1 VFKAVAFF
9 DPSVRTDMAG
19 EATVRFM
26 LPDNM
31 TTFRIMAVAVTRE
44 QRFGSGEA
52 KIVSTKRL
60 LLQPSL
66 PRFVRA
72 GDQIEAGVVVH
83 NRTRE
88 PGDVQVRLRAEGL
101 VLGERGE
108 KTVRVAAG
116 QGVEVRFPLRGERP
130 GVAKLAFDARLGV
143 ERDGLEVTRVV
154 HPPTVLESVGL
165 SGEARNEAVRHAI
178 GPVAGAWSDV
188 GGLEVVL
195 SGSRLAGVAA
205 GLSSLLEYPYG
216 CAEQTTSQLLPLLAL
231 REVAEVTG
239 EGLKRDVG
247 AMIRAGL
254 RRLAT
259 FQRPDGGFGL
269 WPGGLQV
276 DPWVSAYVMFAL
288 AEAKSRGF
296 EVERKVLESG
306 IAYLK
311 KMLRE
316 RVGIDETMKDY
327 ALYAL
332 ASLGAAEA
340 PYAASLYDE
349 RQKLG
354 PAGRAVLARALL
366 RMGDRERATTLITDL
381 VGSAA
386 LSGQTVRFPSE
397 GRSDW
402 RYYGSAIRTQAL
414 VLEVLAAF
422 EPGHAL
428 VPLLAQSLLAAREG
442 GRWRTTQEAAYALFA
457 LASAE
462 RAEAATGGRSVKVFV
477 NGVRRLAASLG
488 PGHRSFQKLWI
499 PMAELSGGAAEL
511 VVLPKGGP
519 IRYSARL
526 VHAPIEP
533 PRVGRDDGLALV
545 RTYEPVASPEG
556 TVADFGVP
564 SATEVPA
571 GGLVRVTLHV
581 LVPRELRHVVV
592 DDPLPAGLEVV
603 NVALSTEARGGEEP
617 TRDPLFTH
625 RDLRDDRVVLYA
637 PRLAPGLYRR
647 SYLARAT
654 TPGRFLSPP
663 VRAEAMYQPQWAGST
678 AAKTLSV
685 TPPVAQ
691 GAAK

>member
-1 VFKAVAFF
+1 
-9 DPSVRTDMAG
+9 
-19 EATVRFM
+19 
-26 LPDNM
+26 
-31 TTFRIMAVAVTRE
+31 MAVAVTKE

-88 PGDVQVRLRAEGL
+88 PGEVQVRLTAEGL

-108 KTVRVAAG
+108 KTVRVGAG
-116 QGVEVRFPLRGERP
+116 QGVEVRFPLRGDKP
-130 GVAKLAFDARLGV
+130 GVAKLTFDARLGV

-165 SGEARNEAVRHAI
+165 SGEAKDEAVRHSI
-178 GPVAGAWSDV
+178 GPVAGARGDV
-188 GGLEVVL
+188 GGLDVVL

-216 CAEQTTSQLLPLLAL
+216 CAEQTTSKLLPLIAL
-231 REVAEVTG
+231 RDVAEVTG
-239 EGLKRDVG
+239 EGLKRDAG

-254 RRLAT
+254 QRLAT
-259 FQRPDGGFGL
+259 FQRDNGGFGL
-269 WPGGLQV
+269 WPGGSEV

-288 AEAKSRGF
+288 AEAKTRGV
-296 EVERKVLESG
+296 EVEARVQKAGTS
-306 IAYLK
+306 YLQ
-311 KMLRE
+311 KMLRQSG
-316 RVGIDETMKDY
+316 RIDQTMKAY

-340 PYAASLYDE
+340 PYAATLYDQRE
-349 RQKLG
+349 KLG

-366 RMGDRERATTLITDL
+366 RMGDTERATTLVTDL
-381 VGSAA
+381 VGSAQP
-386 LSGQTVRFPSE
+386 SGETVRFPPE

-402 RYYGSAIRTQAL
+402 RYYGSALRTQAL

-428 VPLLAQSLLAAREG
+428 VPLLANALLAAREG

-462 RAEAATGGRSVKVFV
+462 RAEAATSGRSVKVFV
-477 NGVRRLAASLG
+477 NGKRRLAASFG
-488 PGHRSFQKLWI
+488 PGESPFRKLWI
-499 PMAELSGGAAEL
+499 PMPELPGGAADL
-511 VVLPKGGP
+511 VILPKGGP

-526 VHAPIEP
+526 VHAPVEP
-533 PRVGRDDGLALV
+533 PRVGRDDGLALA
-545 RTYEPVASPEG
+545 RTYESVAAPEG
-556 TVADFGVP
+556 GVADFGAP

-581 LVPRELRHVVV
+581 LVPTTLRHVVV
-592 DDPLPAGLEVV
+592 DDPLPAGLEAV
-603 NVALSTEARGGEEP
+603 NVALSTEAKAGQEP
-617 TRDPLFTH
+617 ERDRLFTH
-625 RDLRDDRVVLYA
+625 RELRDDRVVLYA
-637 PRLAPGLYRR
+637 PTLKPGLYRR

-654 TPGRFLSPP
+654 TPGRFLAPA
-663 VRAEAMYQPQWAGST
+663 VRAEAMYQPEWAGST
-678 AAKTLSV
+678 AASTLSV
-685 TPPVAQ
+685 VMP
-691 GAAK
+691 AAKEASK